1 MFAVKPIFAL
11 PLAAVLLLTACTD
24 AGPRQTTGAAT
35 GAVAGG
41 ILGGV
46 LGKSPGTAVVGAGI
60 GAIAGGM
67 IGQQLDAQAG
77 DLRSSLGNDR
87 IKVVNTGSTL
97 VVTMPDDITFASGS
111 ARLTPAIRANL
122 RALANHLKK
131 YPNSTVQVVGHTDSE
146 GSAAYNLNLSRQ
158 RAAAVTQVLVN
169 NGVSS
174 SRITSIGRG
183 EDVPVATNLTA
194 EGRAQNRRV
203 EIVILPTA

>member
-1 MFAVKPIFAL
+1 MTAIKTIFAL
-11 PLAAVLLLTACTD
+11 PLAAALLLTACTD
-24 AGPRQTTGAAT
+24 TGPRQNAGAAT

-41 ILGGV
+41 LLGGV
-46 LGKSPGTAVVGAGI
+46 LGKSAGTAVVGAGI

-77 DLRSSLGNDR
+77 DLRTSLGNDR
-87 IKVVNTGSTL
+87 IKVVNTGSSL
-97 VVTMPDDITFASGS
+97 VVTMPDDITFATDS
-111 ARLTPAIRANL
+111 ARLTPVIRTNL
-122 RALANHLKK
+122 RALATHLKK
-131 YPNSTVQVVGHTDSE
+131 YPNSTVQVVGHTDNT

-169 NGVSS
+169 NGISP

-183 EDVPVATNLTA
+183 EDVPVASNLSA